1 MIPKNRPT
9 PPGEFIK
16 EDILKELGITQV
28 QLADSLGVSYQTLN
42 QVINEKNR
50 LTADMALR
58 LSRFTQTSPE
68 MWLNLQFAVELWD
81 AYHDHE
87 TAKIDKIRP
96 YAPNYYVDNQIY

>member
-16 EDILKELGITQV
+16 EDILNELGMTQA
-28 QLADSLGVSYQTLN
+28 QLADILGVSYKTLN

-68 MWLNLQFAVELWD
+68 MWLNLQLAVELWD
-81 AYHDHE
+81 ASHGKE
-87 TAKIDKIRP
+87 TAKIYKIQP
-96 YAPNYYVDNQIY
+96 YITIPNSYAHAV